1 MKLLFTGC
9 AISFGLHLC
18 QELLKLR
25 SAVVGIDNINKYYD
39 INLKKVYK
47 YEIAWFV
54 KWYVSY

>member
-54 KWYVSY
+54 K